1 MINEQGV
8 DLSEFDVNP
17 RTQKKDTE
25 NTEVDLKGF
34 ERANSVKLNSNLTE
48 SYKAK
53 PEEQAEILQL
63 SRQSGVP
70 VEAVR
75 SNKDYVKSNVDLK
88 DFDSATFNR
97 ESPATSEFI
106 SDDVNNAIISRD
118 DLKSGKLQAIEKSY
132 DKLSGRMKT
141 AAANRGKAEEQI
153 QYRKRLFSGLGRQI
167 GIMFDKTAAGASQ
180 VFADIDK
187 GVSDNP
193 VFNRTID
200 SAMPF
205 NLPAISTGEA
215 VQMSRDAYAAIGINS
230 NEELDAA
237 IQRAPEE
244 IQADITSLNERF
256 EALQPKGLT
265 VIEEGVRGAVL
276 STAYQIPSL
285 LLALSGVGAPATLT
299 AMGTQIFNLSYGEG
313 RSGGLSPEQASGY
326 AAAMTVIEVGTEL
339 APTNSIVKILSGKS
353 GGKLKKEI
361 ARFITQDLAGE
372 QVATLGGT
380 LVDIAY
386 DLDQQMEQAETPE
399 EKIDIQL
406 RRQAV
411 TFVSSFISS
420 GAQSSVAAGVNR
432 AVQGIDNRAKAKKE
446 TVETEEAAG
455 EAQQEVDITDL
466 DDLDET
472 IKTSKTK
479 ELDSETFMQF
489 ISRVDAGSEKDVYI
503 DSEKLFEYLSTK
515 KQKDIDADPTLT
527 DLSERLNNTEEGV
540 DVSMPMAQFAGFV
553 SGTEHYAELRDH
565 VHVNEESP
573 TLFRQD
579 ERREFNKQY
588 IDQIVAEAEKE
599 GSDYVATQEV
609 VTALTDSLS
618 DTGQYTKAE
627 SKVVMTTVSGY
638 LSRKAKAENKSVR
651 QVFEEI
657 GFTIDGPQTGAA
669 ARIASEMALLQ
680 EPAYRDAPVLFEN
693 VKNEFLDVIEED
705 ATVDD
710 VMDVIGEFPADQ
722 QRLLRALAKA
732 EFLGFEFPSQAI
744 SAVFSEDIANYDVS
758 VGIKS
763 ALGRM
768 VNQKFQQQPL
778 PDGPTGPSADEFADA
793 FARGT
798 ASNPNASSTAMDLDS
813 IQDGSSRR
821 FLLDDGNI
829 GYVIENDGTLG
840 SVFKNPESSVKGAVK
855 TIVEEAVA
863 NGAYKLNAFE
873 GKLTEMYAAN
883 GFVEVGRDT
892 FNPDFAPANWDT
904 ETQGTPDVVFMELQG
919 EARDKAKETN
929 ERSVQDEERV
939 RGSAESVD
947 VGTETL
953 EQGPTPQRD
962 EDGSLAGLPRNVG
975 DYTAQHSDA
984 IEAIAR
990 EYVESKGRVYTPPNV
1005 YAKVN
1010 PERARQ
1016 IAAAYDEM
1024 PHDPA
1029 NAEVKAAFEAMATE
1043 TIEQYQMVID
1053 AGLQVEFIDFDV
1065 TGDPYSKSP
1074 REATEDI
1081 VKNNHM
1087 FVFSTK
1093 DGYGSDGEFDSSE
1106 SPMLAETEFTDI
1118 NGTPMLVND
1127 LFRAVHD
1134 YFGHAKEGLGFRAD
1148 GEENAWRAHSAMY
1161 SDLARK
1167 AMTTET
1173 RGQNSWVNYGPN
1185 GAKNKT
1191 ASANDTVFADQKTGL
1206 MPDWVSEE
1214 ARGDDL
1220 SVTPRQEA
1228 ADPAS
1233 DPTFEQSVTLRNKKE
1248 TLKKFGLDPAKRH
1261 KTRAVA
1267 AALEARQRKKWGK
1280 IDAKDNSNKAR
1291 NKIARWMV
1299 EEVLFELENP
1309 ENSGVG
1315 WYSEKFQAGL
1325 DAFSEVFPELKT
1337 DKAARDTFTALVAV
1351 TSDGQK
1357 VQGNFAMAEDIYRNY
1372 RETGKF
1378 TTSKGTQRQAS
1389 VTGNLKVLQELV
1401 DEMGVEATH
1410 EYLMEEML
1418 VGDLKKL
1425 ARDAGKVFKS
1435 DYKVD
1440 VKMPRAALIMGPKLG
1455 AFYANLMGADGY
1467 LTMDRWWSRTF
1478 NRYRGTLLQS
1488 VKGLSDKPKSST
1500 GKLIGLARFKDLIG
1514 QPEIS
1519 DDEAISA
1526 TVEYAEAFEK
1536 RNYKNGTTIE
1546 KAANTIYKAAFINV
1560 EDAPFNAGDRSFML
1574 DAVNQAAS
1582 LLEKQGKPT
1591 SVADI
1596 QAILWYYEKKLYGE
1610 LGAVQTGKISYE
1622 EAANNIIADRAG
1634 RPFAQDELGGDLPVG
1649 EEVFNEEDSGKE
1661 ARGYY
1666 DPKNSVIRL
1675 NESSDLTTFL
1685 HEFAHFMLETEINS
1699 DSQISKDAGAWFKRN
1714 AADVA
1719 AEANGYGEGDSITAE
1734 DVAAYVDNKTTG
1746 DETKDS
1752 HVRRATHEQFA
1763 RGYEAYLMEGKAP
1776 TVGLRNAFRQI
1787 AMWMVEAYKNMSLNV
1802 TLDDEMRQVFDR
1814 LLATEDQ
1821 IEEARTRARMRPLFT
1836 DATMAG
1842 MSEEAFAKYT
1852 AENEKV
1858 KGAQTET
1865 LRDKLVAELT
1875 RNTEAWWKQERDDLI
1890 DKNLASL
1897 KNERVYVTANA
1908 LKNTASTATMQADV
1922 DEVTTAIKAIEKEIK
1937 TISKSNDTVGKLIA
1951 KKGGLDRNSMQAE
1964 GVDPAEFKK
1973 KGKVFGKPLF
1983 PKTGGMSVDDVT
1995 ELLNQEGF
2003 ELDAS
2008 GTLDLI
2014 MEMLD
2019 EDTTFVDSNVGA
2031 EVGTLYDDIAMLE
2044 EQISDIEGGMA
2055 TINIKLDRAT
2065 VKADYGE
2072 DRVDSRGTKS
2082 RVIPNRLTGMTATGQ
2097 EGAHPDEVAGLFGY
2111 DSGGEMINEL
2121 INEPTITDA
2130 AATMADKQMLDK
2142 HGDIL
2147 NDGTIAK
2154 QADEAVQNDLRG
2166 EIMLRELKALNK
2178 GTRRP
2183 NFEREE
2189 IKQLAKD
2196 RIGTLSYRQN
2206 NPAKYRRGEIR
2217 EAQNA
2222 AKFLA
2227 AGNKE
2232 AAANAKTQQAVF
2244 HYLALEA
2251 TAARN
2256 ETTKTVNKMSRYSKK
2271 KVREEIQKAQNG
2283 YWEQLVKVLN
2293 RFEFKKS
2300 ATLKSVDER
2309 NLDINAWAAE
2319 RMEVDG
2325 DALVLSTETLSE
2337 GYIKHWKDLPFSELQ
2352 GVAASVANIEHVA
2365 RYSNKIRIGDEV
2377 IDYKK
2382 YVNQWTGHIGKNAAK
2397 FDTKSSRGLVQDAA
2411 KETLGDQTRR
2421 WASQLTKI
2429 PYLASWLDGGERA
2442 GMSHDALM
2450 TGFNNALDEKLK
2462 LLEKTASPIME
2473 LMNNR
2478 SKEDRARHANYIYI
2492 EEIGQSIKGHQVL
2505 AVALNVGNKG
2515 NLRKLLLGEG
2525 WAVDESEVRLDNV
2538 KLQAVLKNMTKTDWE
2553 FVQTVWDQMNTLY
2566 PQLAEVHRKTTG
2578 LVPPKIESTPV
2589 VTPFGTFNG
2598 GYYPVKY
2605 SPQRSHKADKNQD
2618 KADARGDSLFST
2630 EGSIQ
2635 NSVTTSATQER
2646 TGFYDRIRLDI
2657 NIVPEHFNETIHFI
2671 THHDAVRQLNKLI
2684 RDPAVED
2691 AITAVLGE
2699 AEFKQLAPWLNDIA
2713 KDGKEG
2719 PTKSYID
2726 EWMGRLRFGTTLTVM
2741 GFSASTGLM
2750 QTLGLFTTAGEVGM
2764 GHTYRAITKVLGRSR
2779 VARSF
2784 RRLFG
2789 SVEDMETGWEFAV
2802 ARSKVLDHRQQTMDR
2817 EIRNAM
2823 NRLKD
2828 QRGILAAVQE
2838 ASMKHIAVMQTYMV
2852 DLPTWHAAYDKG
2864 VQDFGDEVRAAKY
2877 ADWAVENLQG
2887 SGATKDMAMLMRN
2900 QSKLQSTFTMFM
2912 TFFSAM
2918 GNYVRD
2924 TKRAMDSGL
2933 DSPTTTASKAMFLLV
2948 IPVVAEM
2955 ILRDELDEPED
2966 EDERLSNMLT
2976 KIALYPVTSVPVVR
2990 DVVSGL
2996 GTDFGYNTSPV
3007 SSMLERGIMGTKQ
3020 LVSAPLTDRE
3030 VTRAALKNTTKVVG
3044 AALGIPATGQVWKSA
3059 DHIFEVIEEGE
3070 DFTIKE
3076 LLLGP
3081 NRN

>member
-17 RTQKKDTE
+17 RTQKEDTE

-63 SRQSGVP
+63 SRKAGVP

-118 DLKSGKLQAIEKSY
+118 DLKSGKLQSIEKSY
-132 DKLSGRMKT
+132 DNLSGRVKFEGLPET
-141 AAANRGKAEEQI
+141 SFAENATRNLLRRIPNLVGGLVDLASQAGDEMSAKFGGAI
-153 QYRKRLFSGLGRQI
+153 LSAFSGGVSLAGADETGDIINGAIVIGDDYVPRYAGREEWNAMREQGTPDLIRDLGDTLGDVTLGFEERAGWENIEEAFARGDVGDTVGAGIAFAAEQGPASLVDMAATIYAMPAYLLARSSEMGTGRALNDNRDRAELMDSVKAAPFAIASAVLERILPAKIYKDLSADQI
-167 GIMFDKTAAGASQ
+167 TAAGTKMLTRATQNLSRVGKAAGSGLAIEAS
-180 VFADIDK
+180 
-187 GVSDNP
+187 
-193 VFNRTID
+193 T
-200 SAMPF
+200 
-205 NLPAISTGEA
+205 EA
-215 VQMSRDAYAAIGINS
+215 VQSGIIEYIGETYGTETARDFKDLSFKEAGK
-230 NEELDAA
+230 
-237 IQRAPEE
+237 Q
-244 IQADITSLNERF
+244 
-256 EALQPKGLT
+256 ALQ
-265 VIEEGVRGAVL
+265 GAVAGGPIGATI
-276 STAYQIPSL
+276 SAGAEAFSISAEKQAQVVEEQQTVGEVQQ
-285 LLALSGVGAPATLT
+285 GV
-299 AMGTQIFNLSYGEG
+299 
-313 RSGGLSPEQASGY
+313 
-326 AAAMTVIEVGTEL
+326 
-339 APTNSIVKILSGKS
+339 
-353 GGKLKKEI
+353 
-361 ARFITQDLAGE
+361 DLA
-372 QVATLGGT
+372 
-380 LVDIAY
+380 
-386 DLDQQMEQAETPE
+386 DLD
-399 EKIDIQL
+399 
-406 RRQAV
+406 
-411 TFVSSFISS
+411 
-420 GAQSSVAAGVNR
+420 N
-432 AVQGIDNRAKAKKE
+432 
-446 TVETEEAAG
+446 
-455 EAQQEVDITDL
+455 
-466 DDLDET
+466 LDET

-515 KQKDIDADPTLT
+515 KQKDIDADPTLK

-540 DVSMPMAQFAGFV
+540 DVSMPMVQFAGFV

-627 SKVVMTTVSGY
+627 SKVVMTTVSAY

-669 ARIASEMALLQ
+669 ARIASETALLQ
-680 EPAYRDAPVLFEN
+680 EP
-693 VKNEFLDVIEED
+693 
-705 ATVDD
+705 T
-710 VMDVIGEFPADQ
+710 
-722 QRLLRALAKA
+722 
-732 EFLGFEFPSQAI
+732 
-744 SAVFSEDIANYDVS
+744 
-758 VGIKS
+758 
-763 ALGRM
+763 
-768 VNQKFQQQPL
+768 
-778 PDGPTGPSADEFADA
+778 
-793 FARGT
+793 
-798 ASNPNASSTAMDLDS
+798 
-813 IQDGSSRR
+813 
-821 FLLDDGNI
+821 
-829 GYVIENDGTLG
+829 
-840 SVFKNPESSVKGAVK
+840 
-855 TIVEEAVA
+855 
-863 NGAYKLNAFE
+863 
-873 GKLTEMYAAN
+873 
-883 GFVEVGRDT
+883 
-892 FNPDFAPANWDT
+892 
-904 ETQGTPDVVFMELQG
+904 
-919 EARDKAKETN
+919 
-929 ERSVQDEERV
+929 
-939 RGSAESVD
+939 
-947 VGTETL
+947 
-953 EQGPTPQRD
+953 
-962 EDGSLAGLPRNVG
+962 
-975 DYTAQHSDA
+975 
-984 IEAIAR
+984 
-990 EYVESKGRVYTPPNV
+990 
-1005 YAKVN
+1005 
-1010 PERARQ
+1010 
-1016 IAAAYDEM
+1016 
-1024 PHDPA
+1024 DP
-1029 NAEVKAAFEAMATE
+1029 
-1043 TIEQYQMVID
+1043 
-1053 AGLQVEFIDFDV
+1053 
-1065 TGDPYSKSP
+1065 
-1074 REATEDI
+1074 
-1081 VKNNHM
+1081 
-1087 FVFSTK
+1087 
-1093 DGYGSDGEFDSSE
+1093 
-1106 SPMLAETEFTDI
+1106 
-1118 NGTPMLVND
+1118 
-1127 LFRAVHD
+1127 
-1134 YFGHAKEGLGFRAD
+1134 
-1148 GEENAWRAHSAMY
+1148 
-1161 SDLARK
+1161 
-1167 AMTTET
+1167 
-1173 RGQNSWVNYGPN
+1173 
-1185 GAKNKT
+1185 
-1191 ASANDTVFADQKTGL
+1191 
-1206 MPDWVSEE
+1206 SEE

-1228 ADPAS
+1228 VTLSDTDNLGANNETRQDSDVLNQQQTNEPSAFQGAISRTEAEADAEFARAKNGEEVAFVHRSFDDFDTFDNTFLGSNTTTPSAKLGFYLSAADVGNNDRYGNVTSVHKFTLNKPLIIDAETFELTLADASAEKIDSIKQTLMAEGHDGVLVNGVNYAIVFDAATMTKERDDSVDQLMFQSVENPLSTNPVIFKQEQNELDLGGLDDSGKYNTTTSGDVQPADDVQRRAIRVGRETVKEINVGSEKLDSVDKIALATTSLSNSAQEKLWVVAVDADGTPLEILNHTMGLKDSASADPTTIA
-1233 DPTFEQSVTLRNKKE
+1233 
-1248 TLKKFGLDPAKRH
+1248 GW
-1261 KTRAVA
+1261 AV
-1267 AALEARQRKKWGK
+1267 
-1280 IDAKDNSNKAR
+1280 
-1291 NKIARWMV
+1291 
-1299 EEVLFELENP
+1299 
-1309 ENSGVG
+1309 
-1315 WYSEKFQAGL
+1315 
-1325 DAFSEVFPELKT
+1325 
-1337 DKAARDTFTALVAV
+1337 
-1351 TSDGQK
+1351 
-1357 VQGNFAMAEDIYRNY
+1357 
-1372 RETGKF
+1372 
-1378 TTSKGTQRQAS
+1378 
-1389 VTGNLKVLQELV
+1389 
-1401 DEMGVEATH
+1401 
-1410 EYLMEEML
+1410 
-1418 VGDLKKL
+1418 
-1425 ARDAGKVFKS
+1425 
-1435 DYKVD
+1435 
-1440 VKMPRAALIMGPKLG
+1440 
-1455 AFYANLMGADGY
+1455 
-1467 LTMDRWWSRTF
+1467 
-1478 NRYRGTLLQS
+1478 S
-1488 VKGLSDKPKSST
+1488 VKGATKVYLSHNHPSDDSTLSSADVNMANSVKNMLDGSGVKSMGIMAVTPDSFT
-1500 GKLIGLARFKDLIG
+1500 HSDGTSGAIPEPTSAKKIKLVERTLERLKTKSQRKVDSPDAAFRIMKEMSNGEKGVLLLNNQHSPVGFLPFDFANDGAELRGGKLPTLLKAVESTNAAAVILNTGIMGEGEGNVANMLDVAGLRVLDAL
-1514 QPEIS
+1514 
-1519 DDEAISA
+1519 
-1526 TVEYAEAFEK
+1526 
-1536 RNYKNGTTIE
+1536 NGTVS
-1546 KAANTIYKAAFINV
+1546 AAQQGQKIVTGSTF
-1560 EDAPFNAGDRSFML
+1560 
-1574 DAVNQAAS
+1574 
-1582 LLEKQGKPT
+1582 KQ
-1591 SVADI
+1591 
-1596 QAILWYYEKKLYGE
+1596 
-1610 LGAVQTGKISYE
+1610 
-1622 EAANNIIADRAG
+1622 
-1634 RPFAQDELGGDLPVG
+1634 
-1649 EEVFNEEDSGKE
+1649 EDSGKG

-1719 AEANGYGEGDSITAE
+1719 AEANGYAGKTGPLEQQDTPQVLGDSGDVDAVQTGKPVTFNFIHNTESATGIFGKPKKGDRFGRDLEPSARFVSVTSEKGAKEAPEGYISGVLTFNNPLVVTSEGVSWKKEMSKKYGGKTGKKLSLAIIADGYDGIITTEDRYISETIDLTTFDEAKALYQEQDTPEGQAGEITAE

-2462 LLEKTASPIME
+2462 LLEKTTSPIME

-2478 SKEDRARHANYIYI
+2478 SKEDRARHAKDIYI

-2525 WAVDESEVRLDNV
+2525 WAVDESEVSLDNAN
-2538 KLQAVLKNMTKTDWE
+2538 LQAVLKNMTKTDWE

-2578 LVPPKIESTPV
+2578 LVPPKIESAPV

-2618 KADARGDSLFST
+2618 KADARADSLFST

-2918 GNYVRD
+2918 GNYIRD
-2924 TKRAMDSGL
+2924 TKRAMNNGL